1 MSESKIDR
9 FAFEVSQI
17 PKVLALVAY
26 CTSEY
31 SLFTPNL
38 HWRILMKK
46 LCLVAMFAT
55 IGMAFQS
62 NANAQETLL
71 GLDGSNNII
80 SVQSNL
86 PAVGTPVAVSGLVM
100 GDSLVGI
107 DFRPGTGELYAIG
120 SLNNVYTLDLTT
132 FGATVVGNF
141 ADGVNDDPAGPGALS
156 GNQFAF
162 DFNPAFTPDATQ
174 NASGSFARI
183 ISDTD
188 TNRVI
193 NGNTGEY
200 LGGAKTDVFYTTG
213 DADPNIQG
221 IAYDNSVFGSTAT
234 QQFGIDV
241 NQDVLVTIANN
252 AGTLD
257 LVGGLGIDVSG
268 EVGFDIS
275 GLTGVAFAT
284 FETDPLV
291 VLGGSELFTVDLA
304 TGALSG
310 SLGSFGAGTNNIR
323 SLAVVGAAVPEP
335 GSASLLALGLAAF
348 AGRRRRK

>member
-1 MSESKIDR
+1 
-9 FAFEVSQI
+9 
-17 PKVLALVAY
+17 
-26 CTSEY
+26 
-31 SLFTPNL
+31 
-38 HWRILMKK
+38 MKK

-62 NANAQETLL
+62 NANAQETIF
-71 GLDGSNNII
+71 GLDDSNNII
-80 SVQSNL
+80 SIQSSA
-86 PAVGTPVAVSGLVM
+86 PTVGTAVAISGLLA

-107 DFRPGTGELYAIG
+107 DFRAGTGQMYAIG
-120 SLNNVYTLDLTT
+120 SANNVYTLDLTT
-132 FGATVVGNF
+132 FGASLVGNF
-141 ADGVNDDPAGPGALS
+141 ADGVNDDPAGPGGLS

-162 DFNPAFTPDATQ
+162 DFNPAFTPDASF

-200 LGGAKTDVFYTTG
+200 LGGAKTDVFYPNSS
-213 DADPNIQG
+213 ADPNIQG

-234 QQFGIDV
+234 TQFGIDT
-241 NQDVLVTIANN
+241 NQNTLVTIANN
-252 AGTLD
+252 AGTLST
-257 LVGGLGIDVSG
+257 VGSLGNVFTG

-275 GLTGVAFAT
+275 GVTNTAFASFETGV
-284 FETDPLV
+284 
-291 VLGGSELFTVDLA
+291 LGASELYTIDLG
-304 TGALSG
+304 TGAVST